1 MTFSV
6 SRINNNILKIL
17 VVIFA
22 LCGVLNIGCANAD
35 DSPSFDSFML
45 NDQNYAVVF
54 GKAPASSKIELMD
67 GARKL
72 GEADAD
78 DQGHFSITLQKLLG
92 VGKYQFVLR
101 ATDSSGKSLT
111 SIQTVTVIVSG
122 EGQEG
127 LMAFMHDP
135 TGARRFIS
143 DEPSILRT
151 GNVNETEFNVSRI
164 SYRKNTLTITGE
176 APENTQIMM
185 SIGRTRFGT
194 EKTKRTGIFEFSHYM
209 SLFPGDHIFRF
220 DLLNNAGETIESLG
234 VPFRTE
240 EGKTFAS
247 QFYYDGKPVR
257 TIIVHRGDSL
267 SSIAQKV
274 YGSSRYEEQLYTA
287 NHDKIKNRNHITEG
301 QELVLPV
308 IEGVSRQ

>member
-1 MTFSV
+1 MA
-6 SRINNNILKIL
+6 
-17 VVIFA
+17 VIFA
-22 LCGVLNIGCANAD
+22 LCGVLNSGCAYAD

-78 DQGHFSITLQKLLG
+78 DQGHFSITLQKILG

-176 APENTQIMM
+176 APANTQIM
-185 SIGRTRFGT
+185 
-194 EKTKRTGIFEFSHYM
+194 
-209 SLFPGDHIFRF
+209 
-220 DLLNNAGETIESLG
+220 
-234 VPFRTE
+234 TE

-247 QFYYDGKPVR
+247 QIYYDGKPVR
-257 TIIVHRGDSL
+257 TFIVHRGDSL